1 MKIDVVCVLRQGG
14 KVGYDASWVEKL
26 QNAVSRNLTLPYRFV
41 CLSDCEV
48 PCERIPLDTQ
58 GNGWW
63 AKIQL
68 FKPGLFTGPT
78 LYFDLD
84 TVICDNIDELVI
96 TAVSQKSFIMERAPN
111 QISSSAI
118 MFWNGDY
125 SEIYKKYMADPVHYE
140 TLFSKAP
147 LVGDQAMIS
156 TTVDHEFFDDI
167 CPREWFHVVRKH
179 DNELDLSKAK
189 ILIFRKSKTKPST
202 VVQHHKL
209 VSKHWR

>member
-1 MKIDVVCVLRQGG
+1 MTINIVCVLRKGG

-26 QNAVSRNLTLPYRFV
+26 QKAVARNLTLPYRFV
-41 CLSDCEV
+41 CLSDCDV
-48 PCERIPLDTQ
+48 PCERIPLDKL
-58 GNGWW
+58 GDGWW

-84 TVICDNIDELVI
+84 TVICNNIDDIVLAAI
-96 TAVSQKSFIMERAPN
+96 SQKCFIMEKAPN
-111 QISSSAI
+111 EISSSAI

-125 SEIYKKYMADPVHYE
+125 SKIYKKYTENPAYYE
-140 TLFSKAP
+140 TLFSKSP
-147 LVGDQAMIS
+147 LIGDQAMIS
-156 TTVDHEFFDDI
+156 TTIHHKFFDDI
-167 CPREWFHVVRKH
+167 CPKDWFHIVKKH
-179 DNELDLSKAK
+179 DNELDLSNAK

-202 VVQHHKL
+202 VVKHHKL